1 MNLSTRKVL
10 LPLHLWGGLT
20 LGLLLVVMAVSGA
33 LLAFRKQLEPRLD
46 PGRFVVQPGSMR
58 LAPDELVARAR
69 QVHPAAELESIRFF
83 GDPTAPFLVYF
94 GNKDYVHLDPYT
106 GEVLGIRARYGEGFG
121 WIEGLHKFLHLEPT
135 TGEPITGYAALV
147 FGLILLSGVVLW
159 WPATRRALKAGLTLN
174 PKLTGRPWNLNL
186 HKTLG
191 IYAAVVLL
199 FTTFSGVPISLDW
212 AKNAL
217 YVVTGSKKVPPPVV
231 TAPKEES
238 FAGFTAMARRVAEV
252 MPAAQE
258 TYIPVPKKGVVAAY
272 AIEVDAAHPNARS
285 YVWLEPATAA
295 ALKTSPYRQA
305 GAGFRFYYWM
315 MSVHTGMLGGPVVQ
329 IILGLGALMVPVL
342 AYTGTAS
349 YLRRKSGRPATTP
362 AKATVA
368 VRAGT
373 T

>member
-1 MNLSTRKVL
+1 MSLTTRKVL

-33 LLAFRKQLEPRLD
+33 LLVFRKQLEHRLD
-46 PGRFVVQPGSMR
+46 PALFVVQPGVTR
-58 LAPDELVARAR
+58 LAPDDLVARAR
-69 QVHPAAELESIRFF
+69 QAHPAAELESIRFY

-94 GNKDYVHLDPYT
+94 SNKDYVHLNPYT
-106 GEVLGIRARYGEGFG
+106 GAVLGIRARYGEGFG

-147 FGLILLSGVVLW
+147 FGLIILSGVVLW

-212 AKNAL
+212 VRDSL
-217 YVVTGSKKVPPPVV
+217 YLLTGSKKVPAPVV
-231 TAPKEES
+231 AASQKAAP
-238 FAGFTAMARRVAEV
+238 FAGFTAMTSRVAEV
-252 MPAAQE
+252 MPAARE
-258 TYIPVPKKGVVAAY
+258 TYIPLPKKGVVSAY
-272 AIEVDAAHPNARS
+272 AIEADAGHPNARS
-285 YVWLEPATAA
+285 YVWMEPATAEV
-295 ALKTSPYRQA
+295 LKTSPYKRA
-305 GAGFRFYYWM
+305 GTGFRLYYWM

-329 IILGLGALMVPVL
+329 VILGLAALLVPVL

-349 YLRRKSGRPATTP
+349 YLRRKYGRPATAA
-362 AKATVA
+362 AKTA
-368 VRAGT
+368 
-373 T
+373 